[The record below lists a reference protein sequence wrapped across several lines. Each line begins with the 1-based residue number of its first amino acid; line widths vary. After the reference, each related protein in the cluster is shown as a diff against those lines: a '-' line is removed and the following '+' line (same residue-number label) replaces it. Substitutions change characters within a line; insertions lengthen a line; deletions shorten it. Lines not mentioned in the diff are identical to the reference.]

1 MEVESFVPE
10 LCGLWPQTRAYGSG
24 LVAVSG
30 RADVQAV
37 VEEYFLETKSGANA
51 APEDLRVLLN
61 EMTAE
66 MREQF
71 AAFRE
76 LRRSAEAA
84 ASASGDEAAAKLARA
99 DLKAATDAMSLIVR
113 TLEKIDQLQ
122 RQFARDRELAIEEN
136 EMAMGLED
144 AKTSFLKRIEERATA
159 RAWQLFEDWQR
170 NGAPSTDEDE
180 AVRATREAEPG

>member
-1 MEVESFVPE
+1 MNVESFMPE
-10 LCGLWPQTRAYGSG
+10 LYGLWPQTRAYCSG
-24 LVAVSG
+24 VAVLAD
-30 RADVQAV
+30 RADVQAA
-37 VEEYFLETKSGANA
+37 VEEYFLETKSGASA

-76 LRRSAEAA
+76 LRRSAEAS
-84 ASASGDEAAAKLARA
+84 ASASGEEAAAKLARA

-136 EMAMGLED
+136 ETAMGLDD
-144 AKTSFLKRIEERATA
+144 AKTRFLKRIEERATA
-159 RAWQLFEDWQR
+159 RARQLFEDWQR
-170 NGAPSTDEDE
+170 NGPPATDEDE
-180 AVRATREAEPG
+180 AARASREAEPG

>member
-1 MEVESFVPE
+1 MEVESFMPE
-10 LCGLWPQTRAYGSG
+10 LYGLWQQTRAYGCG
-24 LVAVSG
+24 VAAEAS
-30 RADVQAV
+30 QAV
-37 VEEYFLETKSGANA
+37 VEEYFLETKSGASA
-51 APEDLRVLLN
+51 SPEDLRVLLN

-84 ASASGDEAAAKLARA
+84 ASASGEEVAAKLARA

-122 RQFARDRELAIEEN
+122 RQFARDRELAIEDHET
-136 EMAMGLED
+136 AMGLDD
-144 AKTSFLKRIEERATA
+144 AKTRFLKRIEERATERA
-159 RAWQLFEDWQR
+159 RQLFEDWRQ
-170 NGAPSTDEDE
+170 NGPPAVDEDQ
-180 AVRATREAEPG
+180 AARATREAEPG